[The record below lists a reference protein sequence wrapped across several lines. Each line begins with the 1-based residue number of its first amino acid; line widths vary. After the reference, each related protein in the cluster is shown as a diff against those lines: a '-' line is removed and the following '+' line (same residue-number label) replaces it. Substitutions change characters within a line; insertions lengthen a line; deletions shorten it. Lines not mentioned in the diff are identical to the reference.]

1 MAAITRAQF
10 QRLFFPG
17 IREVVQFSYREKKPQ
32 FQMFFNTMTST
43 SAFEEDYAMTGVG
56 LLQRTDE
63 ETETPTD
70 KFEPGLSIRYDHID
84 YTLAVGFSH
93 QFIRDGKMNIW
104 NDRSKDMGY
113 SGRQTEE
120 VLHADLFNNGFTNTG
135 YDTPSGGTA
144 VSFFSASHPLIR
156 GGGAAGQLQSNVL
169 ASPSTLSVTSYR
181 DMLTLARLLFD
192 ETGVR
197 RIQLDMKMLV
207 VPPQLEFVGEE
218 ITKSAGRPD
227 TANRVDNV
235 TRGKTSC
242 EVWDYL
248 LNAKYWFMGAEKSQH
263 KVKSYQRERFAVRS
277 DYDWRTR
284 TNWVGCAEAFS
295 FGYSDYKGWFGTN
308 PV

>member
-17 IREVVQFSYREKKPQ
+17 IREVVQNKYREKKPQ
-32 FQMFFNTMTST
+32 FSMFFNVMTST

-70 KFEPGLSIRYDHID
+70 KFEPGLSIRYDHVD

-104 NDRSKDMGY
+104 NDRSSDMGY

-120 VLHADLFNNGFTNTG
+120 VLHADQFNNGFVTNI
-135 YDTPSGGTA
+135 YDGVP
-144 VSFFSASHPLIR
+144 FFSASHPMIR
-156 GGGAAGQLQSNVL
+156 GGGAAGQVQSNVL

-235 TRGKTSC
+235 TRGKTTC

-248 LNAKYWFMGAEKSQH
+248 LNPKFWYLGAEKSQH

-295 FGYSDYKGWFGTN
+295 FGVSDYKGWFGTN

>member
-1 MAAITRAQF
+1 
-10 QRLFFPG
+10 
-17 IREVVQFSYREKKPQ
+17 
-32 FQMFFNTMTST
+32 
-43 SAFEEDYAMTGVG
+43 
-56 LLQRTDE
+56 
-63 ETETPTD
+63 
-70 KFEPGLSIRYDHID
+70 
-84 YTLAVGFSH
+84 
-93 QFIRDGKMNIW
+93 MNIW

>member
-1 MAAITRAQF
+1 VAAITRAQF

-17 IREVVQFSYREKKPQ
+17 IREKVQFKYREKKPQ

-43 SAFEEDYAMTGVG
+43 SAFEEDYALTGVG

-63 ETETPTD
+63 NTEMPED
-70 KFEPGLSIRYDHID
+70 NFKPGLSIRYDHID
-84 YTLAVGFSH
+84 YTLAVPFSH

-104 NDRSKDMGY
+104 NDRASDMGY

-120 VLHADLFNNGFTNTG
+120 VLHADQFNLGFVNLI
-135 YDTPSGGTA
+135 YDGQP
-144 VSFFSASHPLIR
+144 FFSASHPLIR
-156 GGGAAGQLQSNVL
+156 GGGSAGQLQSNVL

-248 LNAKYWFMGAEKSQH
+248 LNPKFWFLGAEKSQH
-263 KVKSYQRERFAVRS
+263 KVKSYQRERFAPRS
-277 DYDWRTR
+277 DFDWRTR
-284 TNWVGCAEAFS
+284 TNWVSCAEAFS
-295 FGYSDYKGWFGTN
+295 FGVSDYKGWFGTN